1 MNDIINLNSRSE
13 KSYLKRLKRL
23 NESDGSEC
31 KTYLLK
37 LSNPYLRN
45 GFTDTNKKFI
55 DPSGGPMIVEE
66 EFLEEAGAT
75 VESIDFVEGYGYTI
89 TFK

>member
-1 MNDIINLNSRSE
+1 
-13 KSYLKRLKRL
+13 
-23 NESDGSEC
+23 
-31 KTYLLK
+31 
-37 LSNPYLRN
+37 
-45 GFTDTNKKFI
+45 
-55 DPSGGPMIVEE
+55 MIVEE